1 MENLS
6 AVFRTQDT
14 FVLVKKKMKKL
25 LRKAK
30 TLKFYNLFTIIL
42 IIKVNGM
49 ILIIRVDHF

>member
-14 FVLVKKKMKKL
+14 FVLVKKMKKL

-30 TLKFYNLFTIIL
+30 KLKFYNLFTIIL